1 VIDIRRRFFCRSMA
15 LFWEFGVSK
24 DLELS
29 DFCMEL
35 GYVLVAVAVYGGA
48 APTAPATALRA
59 PVFN

>member
-1 VIDIRRRFFCRSMA
+1 MA